1 MKKSRIPENI
11 IKEAANFFNVDVPF
25 LLKDERTRTRV
36 QMRQMTYKALRQHC
50 MISFQQ
56 IGRLFD
62 KDHTTIIH
70 GISKLN
76 NLMDVYP
83 ELLKEYE
90 NLINHL
96 KREINDLHFS
106 SICCPHCGR
115 YNLHIGDPR
124 EGRRVKRSVN
134 EERSA

>member
-1 MKKSRIPENI
+1 MKKLRTPENI
-11 IKEAANFFNVDVPF
+11 IKQSAKFFNVDEDF
-25 LLKDERTRTRV
+25 LMKDERTRTRV

-83 ELLKEYE
+83 ELSLEYE
-90 NLINHL
+90 ELINHL
-96 KREINDLHFS
+96 KKHINDLHFNS
-106 SICCPHCGR
+106 SCCPHCGR
-115 YNLHIGDPR
+115 YNLVDRDGGTR
-124 EGRRVKRSVN
+124 TRVKRSAN

>member
-1 MKKSRIPENI
+1 MKKSRTPENI
-11 IKEAANFFNVDVPF
+11 IKEAANFFNVDVPY

-36 QMRQMTYKALRQHC
+36 QMRQMVYKALRQHC

-56 IGRLFD
+56 IGRLFK

-83 ELLKEYE
+83 ELSLEYE
-90 NLINHL
+90 ELINHL
-96 KREINDLHFS
+96 KKQINDLHFNS
-106 SICCPHCGR
+106 SCCPYCGR
-115 YNLHIGDPR
+115 YNLVDRDGG
-124 EGRRVKRSVN
+124 EGRRIKRSAH
-134 EERSA
+134 EERPA

>member
-1 MKKSRIPENI
+1 MKKSRTPENI

-83 ELLKEYE
+83 ELSLEYE
-90 NLINHL
+90 ELINHL
-96 KREINDLHFS
+96 KKHINDLHIS

-115 YNLHIGDPR
+115 YNLHIGDPG

-134 EERSA
+134 EERFA

>member
-1 MKKSRIPENI
+1 MKKLRTPENI

-56 IGRLFD
+56 IGRLFE
-62 KDHTTIIH
+62 KDHTTVIH

-83 ELLKEYE
+83 ELSLEYE
-90 NLINHL
+90 ELINHL
-96 KREINDLHFS
+96 NKQINDLHFS

-115 YNLHIGDPR
+115 YNLHIGDSG
-124 EGRRVKRSVN
+124 EGRRVKGSVN
-134 EERSA
+134 EERPA